1 MPTSSTPDAR
11 SSSPPGPLNLR
22 TGLGPAPNPGTLSH
36 QVQPRAAVA
45 ELAAPVRPESWQ
57 GLVRLGMVTLAAN
70 PDVIE
75 GGSAPETLRQ
85 ELQRLMAAQN
95 DFQQILVQAACSLLL
110 QQVAARHGRTLSQGL
125 PPPTARHNH
134 VCVL

>member
-1 MPTSSTPDAR
+1 
-11 SSSPPGPLNLR
+11 
-22 TGLGPAPNPGTLSH
+22 
-36 QVQPRAAVA
+36 
-45 ELAAPVRPESWQ
+45 VRPESWQ

-125 PPPTARHNH
+125 PPPPLATIMFAFCRS
-134 VCVL
+134 